1 VTSAAIRRR
10 IGPGGAAGL
19 ALALMALAPVSG
31 STPKFFDDDPITR
44 VPESQ
49 DASGV
54 TEWDID
60 LFYDLMYNTF
70 ATPRTVKTGWRAQN
84 LNTIEEVPD
93 SGWFTNRIV
102 ARPLS
107 AEQLL
112 QGANTSADVEL
123 GMRQGGKLTIIRP
136 KDVGAAPGAVVRG
149 PKSET
154 WFISFDPPGHPEA
167 ASGAIMVASRLFWA
181 LGYWQAE
188 QYLATVR
195 EEDFVIASDAVIR
208 PPSGIKRP
216 MKHDDLRALLRRVHR
231 YEDGSYRIAASKL
244 LPGKVLGGFRY
255 HGTRPDD
262 PNDIVP
268 HEHRRELRAL
278 RVFGAWTN
286 LTDMK
291 AGNTVDTLVTDERG
305 RKTVRHWLQDV
316 GSTFGIGANGP
327 HDWWEGWETFY
338 DGRSAWKRIYSL
350 GFYLSPWQTADYQR
364 NRSIGIFEGKDFD
377 PETWQPRTTPGA
389 FLAARDDDNF
399 WAARRVVAFTD
410 DMIRTVVKAARFSD
424 AAAETLMADVLIA
437 RRDKIGQV
445 YLPKIN
451 PIIDVALDP
460 SGVLTFANAAVDAR
474 VAEPPTGGY
483 RAEWAVF
490 DNATGEARGLPP
502 ETSATVTRL
511 PAPSGLPTADGTYIR
526 VALSAV
532 TPVIGTWAR
541 PVHAYFK
548 RIAGSWKLVGFE
560 RLPEQDARD
569 GTS

>member
-1 VTSAAIRRR
+1 VTSAAIRTR
-10 IGPGGAAGL
+10 IGLGAAAGL
-19 ALALMALAPVSG
+19 AVALIALAPVAG

-49 DASGV
+49 DASGAA
-54 TEWDID
+54 EWDID

-70 ATPRTVKTGWRAQN
+70 ATPRTIKTGWRAQN

-93 SGWFTNRIV
+93 SGWFTNRIL

-112 QGANTSADVEL
+112 QGANTSADGGLDV
-123 GMRQGGKLTIIRP
+123 RKGGKLTIIKP

-149 PKSET
+149 PSGET
-154 WFISFDPPGHPEA
+154 WFISFDPPDYPEA
-167 ASGAIMVASRLFWA
+167 ATGSIMVASRLFWA

-195 EEDFVIASDAVIR
+195 EEDFVIAPDAVIR
-208 PPSGIKRP
+208 PPSGNKRP
-216 MKHDDLRALLRRVHR
+216 MKREDLQAVLRRVYR
-231 YEDGSYRIAASKL
+231 YGDGSYRIAASKL

-278 RVFGAWTN
+278 KVFGAWTN

-291 AGNTVDTLVTDERG
+291 AGNTIDTLVTDERG

-316 GSTFGIGANGP
+316 GSTFGIGANGR
-327 HDWWEGWETFY
+327 HDWWEGWETLY
-338 DGRSAWKRIYSL
+338 AGDVAWKRIYSL
-350 GFYLSPWQTADYQR
+350 GFHLSPWQTAGYQKHD
-364 NRSIGIFEGKDFD
+364 SIGIFEGEEFD
-377 PETWQPRTTPGA
+377 PETWHPRSLPGA

-410 DMIRTVVKAARFSD
+410 EMIRTVVKAARFSD
-424 AAAETLMADVLIA
+424 PGAEKILADVLIA
-437 RRDKIGQV
+437 RRDKIARA
-445 YLPKIN
+445 YLPKLN
-451 PIIDVALDP
+451 PIVDVALDP

-483 RAEWAVF
+483 RAEWALF
-490 DNATGEARGLPP
+490 DNATGQTRPLGP
-502 ETSATVTRL
+502 ETSTTLTRVS
-511 PAPSGLPTADGTYIR
+511 APSGLPTADGTYIR

-532 TPVIGTWAR
+532 TPAIGSWAR

-548 RIAGSWKLVGFE
+548 RTAGSWKLVGFE
-560 RLPEQDARD
+560 RLPEQEARD